1 MRCDGRM
8 RYRQLG
14 RWGIEV
20 SEVTLGTWLTHG
32 GQMGEATATTCTRRA
47 YELGVNLFDT
57 ANVYPEG
64 HEGEAERVLGQALAV
79 FPRDSYLVAT
89 KVFSPMGDGPL
100 LRGLSRKHVLAQAD
114 ASLRRLGLE
123 HIDLYQCHR
132 YDPKTPLEETA
143 AAMNDLVRQGKVLY
157 WGVSEWSAEQLA
169 QVVALCREQGWA
181 VPVSDQPHYSA
192 LWREA
197 EAAVLPACARHGLG
211 VLAFAPLAHG
221 VLSGKYRDGE
231 AAPAGSR
238 AARPTDRWMFD
249 RYLTPP
255 VLAAVAEF
263 QRLAEKAGCM
273 PAQLGLA
280 WCLRDPAVTS
290 VVVGAS
296 SIAQLEANVVVPDLQ
311 IGADVIA
318 RADEVL
324 GAVRLA

>member
-1 MRCDGRM
+1 M
-8 RYRQLG
+8 RYRRLG

-20 SEVTLGTWLTHG
+20 SEITLGTWLTHG
-32 GQMGEATATTCTRRA
+32 GPAGETATACTRRA

-132 YDPKTPLEETA
+132 YDPRTPLEETA
-143 AAMNDLVRQGKVLY
+143 AAMDHLVRQGKVLY
-157 WGVSEWSAEQLA
+157 WGVSEWSAEQLDA
-169 QVVALCREQGWA
+169 AVALCREQRWA

-192 LWREA
+192 LWREP
-197 EAAVLPACARHGLG
+197 EADVLPACARLGLG

-221 VLSGKYRDGE
+221 VLSGKYREGE
-231 AAPAGSR
+231 TAPAGSR
-238 AARPTDRWMFD
+238 AARPADRWMFD
-249 RYLTPP
+249 SYLTPP
-255 VLAAVAEF
+255 VFAAVADF
-263 QRLAEKAGCM
+263 QKLAADAGCR
-273 PAQLGLA
+273 PAQLALA
-280 WCLRDPAVTS
+280 WCLRDPAVST

-296 SIAQLEANVVVPDLQ
+296 SVAQLEANAAVPDLG
-311 IGADVIA
+311 IGADVVD
-318 RADEVL
+318 RASEIL
-324 GAVRLA
+324 GAVRLS

>member
-1 MRCDGRM
+1 M

-20 SEVTLGTWLTHG
+20 SEITLGTWLTHG
-32 GQMGEATATTCTRRA
+32 GLAAGAAAVACTRRA

-64 HEGEAERVLGQALAV
+64 HEGEAERVLGASLAV

-114 ASLRRLGLE
+114 ASLSRLGLD

-143 AAMNDLVRQGKVLY
+143 AAMDHLVRQGKVLY
-157 WGVSEWSAEQLA
+157 WGVSEWAAEQLDE
-169 QVVALCREQGWA
+169 VVALCREQRWA

-192 LWREA
+192 LWREP
-197 EAAVLPACARHGLG
+197 EASVLPACARHGLG

-221 VLSGKYRDGE
+221 VLSGKYRAGA

-238 AARPTDRWMFD
+238 AARPADRWMFD
-249 RYLTPP
+249 RYLTRS

-263 QRLAEKAGCM
+263 QGLAEQAGCS
-273 PAQLGLA
+273 PAQLALA
-280 WCLRDPAVTS
+280 WCLRDPAVSS

-296 SIAQLEANVVVPDLQ
+296 TIAQLEANAVVPDLG
-311 IGADVIA
+311 IGADVIEL
-318 RADEVL
+318 ADKVL
-324 GAVRLA
+324 GVVRLS